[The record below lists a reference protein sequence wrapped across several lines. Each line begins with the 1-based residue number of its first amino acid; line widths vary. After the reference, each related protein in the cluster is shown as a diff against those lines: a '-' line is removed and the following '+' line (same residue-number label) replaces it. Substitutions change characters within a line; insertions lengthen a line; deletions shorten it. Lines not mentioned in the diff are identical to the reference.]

1 MLPIYKREMHA
12 YFTSPIGYIFI
23 AVLLAISGV
32 VFSFTTVWMNTTSSS
47 VYFTVMLFMFAV
59 LIPILTMKLFSEE
72 RKAKTEQILLTA
84 PVSIFGIVF
93 AKFLAAFSLY
103 TGTFALSCFINFT
116 TLRSVA
122 EKELN
127 GAQILGNIVGI
138 ILLGAAFIA
147 VGVFMSS
154 LTENQVISAVTTFAV
169 VLLMLLVWLV
179 PSFISNPFW
188 RGIIRWFSVIDRFLP
203 FTGGIFSVTSVVY
216 FISLTV
222 VFLFLTMRVYEM
234 RRWN

>member
-1 MLPIYKREMHA
+1 MHA
-12 YFTSPIGYIFI
+12 YFTSPIGYIFV
-23 AVLLAISGV
+23 AVLLALSGV
-32 VFSFTTVWMNTTSSS
+32 IFSFTTVWVRTTSTSL
-47 VYFTVMLFMFAV
+47 YFTVMLFMFAV
-59 LIPILTMKLFSEE
+59 LIPILTMKLFAEE

-93 AKFLAAFSLY
+93 AKFLAAFCLY
-103 TGTFALSCFINFT
+103 AGTFLCSCLINFSA
-116 TLRSVA
+116 LRAISG
-122 EKELN
+122 KSLDF
-127 GAQILGNIVGI
+127 AQISGNIVGI

-169 VLLMLLVWLV
+169 VLFMLLVWLL
-179 PSFISNPFW
+179 PSFINNTVL
-188 RGIIRWFSVIDRFLP
+188 RVVVRWFSVIDRFLP
-203 FTGGIFSVTSVVY
+203 FTNGIFPLTSVVY
-216 FISLTV
+216 FVSLAV